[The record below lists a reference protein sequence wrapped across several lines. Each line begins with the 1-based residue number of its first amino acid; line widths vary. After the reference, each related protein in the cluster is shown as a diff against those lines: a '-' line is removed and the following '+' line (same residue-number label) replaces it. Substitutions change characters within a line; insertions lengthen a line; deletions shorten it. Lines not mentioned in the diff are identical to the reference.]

1 MQFYEINI
9 LISSKL
15 SLEEA
20 AVFMANLENQF
31 QELGRIV
38 GEGKAEKKLL
48 AYPIKDEGEAWF
60 SFFTFFPKE
69 DGSIKEAL
77 DLIDKKLKEEKIVLR
92 HLIIKKEE
100 KKVKFK
106 KRAAE
111 RKPEKKP
118 THLTET
124 EMKKVEEKINELLE
138 EN

>member
-60 SFFTFFPKE
+60 SFSPFSPK
-69 DGSIKEAL
+69 KTEAL
-77 DLIDKKLKEEKIVLR
+77 KKL
-92 HLIIKKEE
+92 LI
-100 KKVKFK
+100 
-106 KRAAE
+106 
-111 RKPEKKP
+111 
-118 THLTET
+118 
-124 EMKKVEEKINELLE
+124 
-138 EN
+138 